1 LERVQEDVMSK
12 RKPGPKAKPQRT
24 HRPSRSWDDFMRDEL
39 ANPARARA
47 YLEVAIEEFQA
58 SGSGEDFLEAL
69 RHLAQ
74 AGNGMADIAR
84 KTGVSRESL
93 YRTLSRHGNPQFK
106 TVLGV
111 IGALGMRVQIAPL
124 ERRPS

>member
-1 LERVQEDVMSK
+1 
-12 RKPGPKAKPQRT
+12 
-24 HRPSRSWDDFMRDEL
+24 MRDEL
-39 ANPARARA
+39 ADPARACA
-47 YLEVAIEEFQA
+47 HLEVAIEEFQQ
-58 SGSGEDFLEAL
+58 SGNAEDFLEAL

-74 AGNGMADIAR
+74 AGNGMADVAR
-84 KTGVSRESL
+84 KAGVSRESL

-111 IGALGMRVQIAPL
+111 IGALGMRVQIAPV

>member
-1 LERVQEDVMSK
+1 MRKSK
-12 RKPGPKAKPQRT
+12 QVPKAKR
-24 HRPSRSWDDFMRDEL
+24 RRAYRASRGWDDFMRDEL
-39 ANPARARA
+39 ADPVRARA
-47 YLEVAIEEFQA
+47 YLEVAIEEFQE

-84 KTGVSRESL
+84 KAGVSRESL

-124 ERRPS
+124 DRRTS

>member
-1 LERVQEDVMSK
+1 MRKS
-12 RKPGPKAKPQRT
+12 KPGPKAKPHRT
-24 HRPSRSWDDFMRDEL
+24 HRPSRGWDDFMRDEL
-39 ANPARARA
+39 VNPARARA
-47 YLEVAIEEFQA
+47 YLEVAIEKFRE
-58 SGSGEDFLEAL
+58 SGSVEDFLEAL

-111 IGALGMRVQIAPL
+111 IGALGMRVQIAPV

>member
-1 LERVQEDVMSK
+1 MRKS
-12 RKPGPKAKPQRT
+12 KPGPKAKPRGT
-24 HRPSRSWDDFMRDEL
+24 HRPSRTWDDFMGEEL
-39 ANPARARA
+39 ANPARACA
-47 YLEVAIEEFQA
+47 YLEVAINEFQE
-58 SGSGEDFLEAL
+58 SGSVEHFLEAL

-106 TVLGV
+106 TVLGA
-111 IGALGMRVQIAPL
+111 IGALGMRVQIAPA

>member
-1 LERVQEDVMSK
+1 MRK
-12 RKPGPKAKPQRT
+12 RKPSPKAKPHRA
-24 HRPSRSWDDFMRDEL
+24 HRPSRAWDDFMRDEL
-39 ANPARARA
+39 ANPAHAVA
-47 YLEVAIEEFQA
+47 YLEVAIAEFQE
-58 SGSGEDFLEAL
+58 SGNGEDFLEAL

-74 AGNGMADIAR
+74 ASNGMADIAR

-93 YRTLSRHGNPQFK
+93 YRTLSRRGNPQFK

-111 IGALGMRVQIAPL
+111 ISALGMRVQIAPG